1 MLSLLPLP
9 GLFPL
14 CFYSAEGAPRGVLSS
29 FLGGAQTSR
38 EPATT
43 NTPKPFYKGLGFV
56 YAYIL
61 YILSLIF
68 IE

>member
-9 GLFPL
+9 KGLFPL

-61 YILSLIF
+61 YTFLIF
-68 IE
+68 